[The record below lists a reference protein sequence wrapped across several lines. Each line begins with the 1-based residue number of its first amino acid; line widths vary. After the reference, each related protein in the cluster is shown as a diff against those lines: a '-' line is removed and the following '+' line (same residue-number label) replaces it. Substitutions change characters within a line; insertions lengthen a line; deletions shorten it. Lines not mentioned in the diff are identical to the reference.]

1 MNAQSLAQRA
11 YSATAGSVRSERS
24 TEYELIAQ
32 VTHRIK
38 QAAQRGKSGFPQLV
52 AALHDNRKLW
62 TALAVDVSSS
72 GNNLPQDLRARIFY
86 LGEYVQDHTRRVL
99 KGEAKVGPILEI
111 NVAILRGLS
120 GRRANK

>member
-1 MNAQSLAQRA
+1 MNAHSLAQRA
-11 YSATAGSVRSERS
+11 YSATAGATRSERS

-32 VTHRIK
+32 VTHRLK
-38 QAAQRGKSGFPQLV
+38 SAAQKGKLGFPELV

-72 GNNLPQDLRARIFY
+72 GNDLPSDLRARIFY
-86 LGEYVQDHTRRVL
+86 LAEYIQDHSRRVL

-111 NVAILRGLS
+111 NVAIMRGLS
-120 GRRANK
+120 SRRAEK